1 MVTAPAVAEP
11 GTDSPDAAV
20 LGYVDALNTGSL
32 TDACMYVPP
41 SAQASC
47 QAELAALPASDVP
60 TVENFV
66 LGYVAV
72 DGNEALV
79 GSTGTF
85 CAPDQTPTCVTND
98 DPAAIF
104 SEAEPFPDLWTASIA
119 AGESTTNN
127 YSLIPCVEVDG
138 AWYIYNTGPG
148 GNS

>member
-1 MVTAPAVAEP
+1 MVTAPAAATP
-11 GTDSPDAAV
+11 GIDSPGAAV
-20 LGYVDALNTGSL
+20 LGYVDALNAGSL
-32 TDACMYVPP
+32 TESCMYLPP
-41 SAQASC
+41 SAQADC
-47 QAELAALPASDVP
+47 RTGVAALSASDVP
-60 TVENFV
+60 TVQNLV

-85 CAPDQTPTCVTND
+85 CAPDQTPTCVSND

-119 AGESTTNN
+119 AGESTTNS